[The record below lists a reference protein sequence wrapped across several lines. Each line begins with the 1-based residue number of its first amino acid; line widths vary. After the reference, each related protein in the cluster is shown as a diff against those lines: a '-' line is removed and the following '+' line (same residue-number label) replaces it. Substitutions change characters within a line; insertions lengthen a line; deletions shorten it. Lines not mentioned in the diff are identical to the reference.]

1 MAAFQRFLNAT
12 TATLPRQCA
21 SAGFLF
27 ATGDCIAQQVVEKK
41 GSKHDIIR
49 TARLTAYG
57 GLIFSPI
64 AAFWLGKVLERVPY
78 KGLAGTVTKVALDQ
92 SIAAPSLLA
101 LFFTSTTLMEGKS
114 IDDVKTKLKKVG
126 SIPDSE
132 SYQKCLQCD
141 HFLPL
146 AVILEHTANFLG
158 RLDSRSIDQYGIRST
173 TSTTF
178 IRKRGE
184 HLLEHVLS
192 SCCFGRWSG

>member
-1 MAAFQRFLNAT
+1 MANNDDHFCIFPSSIIQSSIKREKRKEKPTIDNEYPRPKKTHSNHPRMASFQRFLQAT

-21 SAGFLF
+21 SAGILF
-27 ATGDCIAQQVVEKK
+27 ATGDCIAQQIVEKK

-78 KGLAGTVTKVALDQ
+78 KGITGTVTKVALDQ

-114 IDDVKTKLKKVG
+114 LDDVKVKLQKV
-126 SIPDSE
+126 SYVYMRSDSE
-132 SYQKCLQCD
+132 
-141 HFLPL
+141 
-146 AVILEHTANFLG
+146 
-158 RLDSRSIDQYGIRST
+158 
-173 TSTTF
+173 
-178 IRKRGE
+178 
-184 HLLEHVLS
+184 
-192 SCCFGRWSG
+192 

>member
-1 MAAFQRFLNAT
+1 MASFQRFLQAT

-21 SAGFLF
+21 SAGILF

-114 IDDVKTKLKKVG
+114 LNDVKVKLQKV
-126 SIPDSE
+126 
-132 SYQKCLQCD
+132 
-141 HFLPL
+141 
-146 AVILEHTANFLG
+146 
-158 RLDSRSIDQYGIRST
+158 SRT
-173 TSTTF
+173 
-178 IRKRGE
+178 
-184 HLLEHVLS
+184 
-192 SCCFGRWSG
+192 